1 VSSDI
6 EVFVECHQ
14 GPNHVNPD
22 PLYSPSATDAL
33 VSYYHFL
40 ISCTIVLSLTCIF
53 VVFARINMAKM
64 VKLDGE
70 VEWRKQDI
78 DPMALYTSRGGKR
91 QGW

>member
-6 EVFVECHQ
+6 EVFIECHQ

-22 PLYSPSATDAL
+22 PLYSQSATDAL

-53 VVFARINMAKM
+53 VVSARINMAKNGETRWRGR
-64 VKLDGE
+64 VEKARHRPDGL
-70 VEWRKQDI
+70 VR
-78 DPMALYTSRGGKR
+78 
-91 QGW
+91 